1 MTGKLTDKALLKL
14 AEESLNNPLLDL
26 SWLPA
31 DEKNKLEDIK
41 TYLEDLHN
49 YSKQVLKLAIY
60 ANSYRKLLRVNNYK
74 QNIQTITAKQ
84 EYSNLENYI
93 GNYALDLSALYK
105 TFKSDE
111 IPSPKDVHYN
121 VILKNFP
128 PDVIEH
134 MQIGKNVILK
144 TIYAK
149 YDEDLFKR
157 IGKKIGPDLAGTF
170 AVLEASDEI
179 CPDINKHRSDFI
191 SSKEVRNV

>member
-1 MTGKLTDKALLKL
+1 MTNKLTDKALLKL

-60 ANSYRKLLRVNNYK
+60 ANAYRKLLRVNNYK
-74 QNIQTITAKQ
+74 QNIQTVTAKH

-111 IPSPKDVHYN
+111 IPSPKDVHYK
-121 VILKNFP
+121 VMLKNFP

-134 MQIGKNVILK
+134 MQIDKNVILK

-157 IGKKIGPDLAGTF
+157 IGEKIGPDLAGTF

-191 SSKEVRNV
+191 SSKEVKNV

>member
-84 EYSNLENYI
+84 EYSNLEHYI

-105 TFKSDE
+105 TFKFDE
-111 IPSPKDVHYN
+111 IPSPKDRHTKVLLKSPPSEFIDVQKKKN
-121 VILKNFP
+121 DILK
-128 PDVIEH
+128 VIY
-134 MQIGKNVILK
+134 
-144 TIYAK
+144 YAK
-149 YDEDLFKR
+149 YDEDLD
-157 IGKKIGPDLAGTF
+157 KKIGEIKPSLAGSLAYLDISETF
-170 AVLEASDEI
+170 
-179 CPDINKHRSDFI
+179 CPDINKHMSDFI
-191 SSKEVRNV
+191 NSKEVRNV

>member
-60 ANSYRKLLRVNNYK
+60 ANAYRKLLRVNNYK
-74 QNIQTITAKQ
+74 QNIQTITVKQ

-105 TFKSDE
+105 TFKSEE
-111 IPSPKDVHYN
+111 IPSPKDVHYE
-121 VILKNFP
+121 VVLKNFP
-128 PDVIEH
+128 PDVIEN
-134 MQIGKNVILK
+134 MQRDKNVI
-144 TIYAK
+144 
-149 YDEDLFKR
+149 
-157 IGKKIGPDLAGTF
+157 
-170 AVLEASDEI
+170 
-179 CPDINKHRSDFI
+179 
-191 SSKEVRNV
+191 

>member
-49 YSKQVLKLAIY
+49 YSKQILKLAIY

-93 GNYALDLSALYK
+93 GNYALNLSALYK
-105 TFKSDE
+105 TFKSEE
-111 IPSPKDVHYN
+111 IPAPKDVHYE
-121 VILKNFP
+121 VVLKNFP
-128 PDVIEH
+128 PDIMEH
-134 MQIGKNVILK
+134 MQKDKNVILK
-144 TIYAK
+144 TIYAE
-149 YDEDLFKR
+149 YDEDLFKK
-157 IGKKIGPDLAGTF
+157 IGEKIGPDLVGTF
-170 AVLEASDEI
+170 AVLDAADEI
-179 CPDINKHRSDFI
+179 CPDINKHRRDFI

>member
-60 ANSYRKLLRVNNYK
+60 ANSYRKLLKVNNYK

-84 EYSNLENYI
+84 EYSNLEHYI

-191 SSKEVRNV
+191 NSKEVRNV

>member
-60 ANSYRKLLRVNNYK
+60 ANAYRKLLRVNNYK
-74 QNIQTITAKQ
+74 QNIQTVKAKQ
-84 EYSNLENYI
+84 EYSNLEHYI

-105 TFKSDE
+105 TFKSEE
-111 IPSPKDVHYN
+111 IPSPKDVHYE
-121 VILKNFP
+121 VVLKNFP

-134 MQIGKNVILK
+134 MQRDKNVILK
-144 TIYAK
+144 TTYAK
-149 YDEDLFKR
+149 YDEDLDKR
-157 IGKKIGPDLAGTF
+157 IGKRIGPDLAGTF
-170 AVLEASDEI
+170 AVLEAADEI

>member
-60 ANSYRKLLRVNNYK
+60 ANAYRKLLRVNNYK
-74 QNIQTITAKQ
+74 QNIQTITVKQ

-105 TFKSDE
+105 TFKSEE
-111 IPSPKDVHYN
+111 IPSPKDVHYE
-121 VILKNFP
+121 VVLKNFP
-128 PDVIEH
+128 PDVIEN
-134 MQIGKNVILK
+134 MQRDKNVILK

-149 YDEDLFKR
+149 YDEDLDKM
-157 IGKKIGPDLAGTF
+157 IGERIGPDLAGTL
-170 AVLEASDEI
+170 AVLEAADEI

-191 SSKEVRNV
+191 NSKEVRNV

>member
-60 ANSYRKLLRVNNYK
+60 ANAYRKLLRVNNYK
-74 QNIQTITAKQ
+74 QNIQTITVKQ

-93 GNYALDLSALYK
+93 GKYALDLSALYK
-105 TFKSDE
+105 TFKSEE
-111 IPSPKDVHYN
+111 IPSPKDVHYE
-121 VILKNFP
+121 VVLKNFP
-128 PDVIEH
+128 PDVIEN
-134 MQIGKNVILK
+134 MQRDKNVILK

-149 YDEDLFKR
+149 YDEDLDKM
-157 IGKKIGPDLAGTF
+157 IGERIGPDLAGTL
-170 AVLEASDEI
+170 AVLEAADEI

-191 SSKEVRNV
+191 NSKEVRNV

>member
-60 ANSYRKLLRVNNYK
+60 ANAYRKLLRVNNYK
-74 QNIQTITAKQ
+74 QNIQTVTAKQ

-105 TFKSDE
+105 TFKSEE
-111 IPSPKDVHYN
+111 IPSPKDVHYE
-121 VILKNFP
+121 VVLKNFP
-128 PDVIEH
+128 PDVIEN
-134 MQIGKNVILK
+134 MQRDKNVILK

-149 YDEDLFKR
+149 YDENLDKR
-157 IGKKIGPDLAGTF
+157 IGERIGPDLAGTL
-170 AVLEASDEI
+170 AVLEAADEI

-191 SSKEVRNV
+191 NSKEVRNV

>member
-60 ANSYRKLLRVNNYK
+60 ANAYRKLLRVNNYK

-84 EYSNLENYI
+84 DYSNLEHYI

-105 TFKSDE
+105 TFKSEE
-111 IPSPKDVHYN
+111 IPSPKDVHYE
-121 VILKNFP
+121 VVLKNFP
-128 PDVIEH
+128 PDVIEN
-134 MQIGKNVILK
+134 MQRDKNVILK

-149 YDEDLFKR
+149 DDENLDKR
-157 IGKKIGPDLAGTF
+157 IGERIGPDLAGTL
-170 AVLEASDEI
+170 AVLEAADEI

>member
-60 ANSYRKLLRVNNYK
+60 ANAYRKLLRVNNYK
-74 QNIQTITAKQ
+74 QNIQTVTAKQ

-93 GNYALDLSALYK
+93 GNYALNLSALYK

-121 VILKNFP
+121 VMLKNFP

-134 MQIGKNVILK
+134 MQIDKNVILK

-157 IGKKIGPDLAGTF
+157 IGEKIGPDLAGTF

>member
-1 MTGKLTDKALLKL
+1 MTNKLTDKALLKL

-60 ANSYRKLLRVNNYK
+60 ANAYRKLLRVNNYK

-84 EYSNLENYI
+84 EYSNLEHYI

-105 TFKSDE
+105 TFKSEE
-111 IPSPKDVHYN
+111 IPSPKDVHYE
-121 VILKNFP
+121 VVLKNFP

-134 MQIGKNVILK
+134 MQGDKNVILK

-149 YDEDLFKR
+149 YDEDLDKR
-157 IGKKIGPDLAGTF
+157 IKGKSERQKLI
-170 AVLEASDEI
+170 
-179 CPDINKHRSDFI
+179 
-191 SSKEVRNV
+191 

>member
-191 SSKEVRNV
+191 NSKEVRNV

>member
-26 SWLPA
+26 SWLPV

-84 EYSNLENYI
+84 EYSNLEHYI

-128 PDVIEH
+128 PDVIEN
-134 MQIGKNVILK
+134 MQIDKNVILK

-149 YDEDLFKR
+149 YDENLFKR
-157 IGKKIGPDLAGTF
+157 IGEKIGPDLAGTF

-191 SSKEVRNV
+191 NSKEVRNV

>member
-60 ANSYRKLLRVNNYK
+60 ANAYRKLLRVNNYK

-84 EYSNLENYI
+84 EYSNLEHYI

-105 TFKSDE
+105 TFKSEE
-111 IPSPKDVHYN
+111 IPSPKDVHYE
-121 VILKNFP
+121 VVLKNFP
-128 PDVIEH
+128 PDVIEN
-134 MQIGKNVILK
+134 MQRDKNVILK

-149 YDEDLFKR
+149 YDEDLDKM
-157 IGKKIGPDLAGTF
+157 IGERIGPDLAGTL
-170 AVLEASDEI
+170 AVLDAADEI

-191 SSKEVRNV
+191 NSKEVRNV